1 MGGDKKGVTVSSPL
15 VPLSAVYVL
24 ITWRGSRFAALLITI
39 VSSSPDLCLQ
49 HGKDKSSLRF
59 CFSSIYPC
67 PSCSPS
73 KHKDLLQEPQLRF
86 PPPALV
92 EQIYIPH
99 QQQLW
104 LSLQICW
111 HLGLRWVEHI
121 EINFWLSLM
130 VMSHYSSCII
140 WPYSSFRWEIFFPLC
155 IFSFFPHLEI
165 NEAIRWNEFFL
176 RKKACL

>member
-1 MGGDKKGVTVSSPL
+1 MFSSHEGGVG
-15 VPLSAVYVL
+15 
-24 ITWRGSRFAALLITI
+24 
-39 VSSSPDLCLQ
+39 LQ
-49 HGKDKSSLRF
+49 PSSLRLF
-59 CFSSIYPC
+59 PPALICACNMEKTNLAYASAFPPSIPALHVPPASTRTSSR
-67 PSCSPS
+67 SPS
-73 KHKDLLQEPQLRF
+73 SDSP

-140 WPYSSFRWEIFFPLC
+140 WPYSSFRWETFFPLC
-155 IFSFFPHLEI
+155 IFFFFFTSRNKWSYTLE
-165 NEAIRWNEFFL
+165 WVL
-176 RKKACL
+176 PS